1 MSAALLIALA
11 AAGGV
16 ALAAWPVVRVVVPA
30 RDEAEVLPA
39 TLPAL
44 LALAVLG
51 LALLFALPPAL
62 VPLGIAAA
70 AVALPSGRF
79 FGLAPGWALAF
90 PLAGALYGGMTLDS
104 GRRHLLGR
112 RRAW

>member
-1 MSAALLIALA
+1 MVSLREYRTLGPLWRMVRRTAFTELRHSYALLAL
-11 AAGGV
+11 
-16 ALAAWPVVRVVVPA
+16 L
-30 RDEAEVLPA
+30 
-39 TLPAL
+39 AL

-51 LALLFALPPAL
+51 LALLFVLPPAL

-104 GRRHLLGR
+104 GRRYLLR
-112 RRAW
+112 RRRTW